1 MLLVT
6 MMLLEKS
13 DSCQYVS
20 GVICTQSRIRHMLLQ
35 DIIQTAATQA
45 HPGDA
50 LQSAPGTG

>member
-20 GVICTQSRIRHMLLQ
+20 GVICTQSIICHMLLQ